1 MRRHGTHAGRFSH
14 LIPTPHSRI
23 VVNIFIN
30 SVIQRAEGGF
40 TRRLVWGARR
50 QGASPHS
57 RAHTHPI
64 HSLSETERRAAQEVF
79 ASEGRRVMSRC
90 RLAEDDTCFR
100 APTEFR
106 PSIFGAG
113 PDAPG
118 RCGCGHAAR
127 YEDRSGEVRRDRF
140 TKKKYSISCAVGV
153 RPHAHH
159 TLTSA
164 QGRAARSV

>member
-1 MRRHGTHAGRFSH
+1 M
-14 LIPTPHSRI
+14 
-23 VVNIFIN
+23 
-30 SVIQRAEGGF
+30 
-40 TRRLVWGARR
+40 WGARR

-100 APTEFR
+100 APRRNFG
-106 PSIFGAG
+106 SIFGAG

-140 TKKKYSISCAVGV
+140 TKKIFHFLCGRCSSARTPHSNVRARARGPQRIRRPTSRPGCGPSAV
-153 RPHAHH
+153 RN
-159 TLTSA
+159 S
-164 QGRAARSV
+164 RAPRS

>member
-1 MRRHGTHAGRFSH
+1 M
-14 LIPTPHSRI
+14 
-23 VVNIFIN
+23 
-30 SVIQRAEGGF
+30 
-40 TRRLVWGARR
+40 WGARR

-90 RLAEDDTCFR
+90 RLAAEDDDLFELCVSCCFR
-100 APTEFR
+100 VRRNFGLRFSAPAPTR
-106 PSIFGAG
+106 PGGAAAG
-113 PDAPG
+113 TPRGTKTEAAKCDAI
-118 RCGCGHAAR
+118 
-127 YEDRSGEVRRDRF
+127 VLQ
-140 TKKKYSISCAVGV
+140 KKNIPISCAVGV